1 MSHESQS
8 RPAPGGPCNPRP
20 LSPKR
25 RSSVFSF
32 GFLVL
37 DPGHADA
44 GESFLSAARLF
55 FYSFS
60 QYDIKNKRTFL
71 KRCPYDSIERD
82 MLYIGAKIVVYS
94 RQLTIVDFADTFTRN
109 RLQKKTERTC
119 AMIKPDAFLNAGKIV
134 NAIVRSNLRINQLRM
149 CKLTQQ
155 EAAQFYAVHSE
166 RPFYPKLVDFMSSGP
181 ILAIEIVGEDA
192 IAKWRSLLGPTNSE
206 TARAERPDS
215 IRAKFGTDNTMN
227 AAHGSDS
234 DETATTEL
242 DFFFGSG
249 RVGQCANLSDCTL
262 CIIKPSA
269 LVAGYQGLAIDQILQ
284 NFNVTAMELFRL
296 DRANAGEFFEVY
308 KGVVPEYNSMVD
320 ELISGDFIAIEI
332 SESGGNPV
340 SALREFCGPADP
352 EIARVLRPKS
362 LRAQFGVNKVQNA
375 IHCTD
380 LPEDG
385 ELESNYFFN
394 ILIS

>member
-1 MSHESQS
+1 
-8 RPAPGGPCNPRP
+8 
-20 LSPKR
+20 
-25 RSSVFSF
+25 
-32 GFLVL
+32 
-37 DPGHADA
+37 
-44 GESFLSAARLF
+44 
-55 FYSFS
+55 
-60 QYDIKNKRTFL
+60 
-71 KRCPYDSIERD
+71 

-192 IAKWRSLLGPTNSE
+192 IAKWRSLLGPTNS
-206 TARAERPDS
+206 
-215 IRAKFGTDNTMN
+215 
-227 AAHGSDS
+227 
-234 DETATTEL
+234 EL